1 MERNGQMED
10 IEREIKTKRQEEREG
25 ERERGRKAERE
36 SERERDMS
44 LNLALGSNI
53 PGWSPSLGLQILLR
67 ARLVMNAFN

>member
-1 MERNGQMED
+1 MED

-25 ERERGRKAERE
+25 ERQRGRERE
-36 SERERDMS
+36 SEKERVMS